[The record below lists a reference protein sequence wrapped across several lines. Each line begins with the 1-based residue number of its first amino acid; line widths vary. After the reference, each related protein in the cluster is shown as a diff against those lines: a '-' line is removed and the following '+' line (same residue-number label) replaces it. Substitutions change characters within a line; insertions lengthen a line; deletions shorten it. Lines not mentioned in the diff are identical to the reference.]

1 MTSTDVSLPRTLG
14 LRELIANGLLFIGPA
29 APFSVYGLLD
39 ARANGA
45 VATVYLVATIAVA
58 FTAISYAQMASQV
71 PKAGSVS
78 AYAQAGLGRIPGF
91 FAGWMAGLDYL
102 FIPSLAA
109 LFTGIATNALVPAI
123 PTWLI
128 TGVALVLITGLN
140 IAGAKVAARVGIA
153 VLIIEIVMVA
163 VFVVLAIAVLV
174 GGAPHRP
181 WLSPFTS
188 VGVFAL
194 APVLTAASVAV
205 LSFLGFDGIAS
216 FAEDNNGDPKQ
227 VSKALLICLAV
238 AGGLFVVQTYLG
250 ALLMPVTPEQLAAK
264 PADQGTAFY
273 TMLQTSIAGWFGTTV
288 TVIKAVGPVF
298 AAMVAQAAASRL
310 MYGMSR
316 QGHLPAALGRVN
328 ARTRTPV
335 AAILVSA
342 VSTLGIA
349 VGAAL
354 LPNGLDLLSSLVTVG
369 ALVAFGMLHAS
380 VIGYFLVKRRS
391 RSWWPHLVVPVVG
404 ALVILAV
411 LVSANPLA
419 LTVAAGWLVVGIVFV
434 VVRRNPVKA

>member
-58 FTAISYAQMASQV
+58 FTAISYAQMAREV

-109 LFTGIATNALVPAI
+109 LFTGIATHALVPAI
-123 PTWLI
+123 PVWLI

-140 IAGAKVAARVGIA
+140 VAGAKVAARVGIA
-153 VLIIEIVMVA
+153 VLIVEIVMVA
-163 VFVVLAIAVLV
+163 VFIVLAIAVLI

-194 APVLTAASVAV
+194 APVLAAASVAV

-216 FAEDNNGDPKQ
+216 FAEDNKGDPKQ
-227 VSKALLICLAV
+227 VSKALLICLVV

-250 ALLMPVTPEQLAAK
+250 ALLMPVAPNQLTPEA
-264 PADQGTAFY
+264 QGTAFY
-273 TMLQTSIAGWFGTTV
+273 SMLQTAIAGWFGTTV
-288 TVIKAVGPVF
+288 TVIKAIGPVF

-310 MYGMSR
+310 MYGMAR
-316 QGHLPAALGRVN
+316 QGQLPAGLGKVN

-335 AAILVSA
+335 VAITVSA
-342 VSTLGIA
+342 LSTLGIA

-380 VIGYFLVKRRS
+380 VIGYFVVKRRS
-391 RSWWPHLVVPVVG
+391 RSWWVHLVTPVLG

-419 LTVAAGWLVVGIVFV
+419 LTVAAGWLVVGLVFM
-434 VVRRNPVKA
+434 VVRRNPDTA